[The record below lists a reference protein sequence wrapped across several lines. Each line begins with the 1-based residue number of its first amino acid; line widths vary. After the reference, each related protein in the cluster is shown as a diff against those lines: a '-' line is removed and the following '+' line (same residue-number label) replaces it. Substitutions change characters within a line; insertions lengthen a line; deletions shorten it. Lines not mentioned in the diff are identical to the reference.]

1 MVITHGRKRVLEGEE
16 ERAQMGSSVSCG
28 AAVPKPCLLRPGRQR
43 NTESFILQVPCFVL
57 AGQDW
62 LGWRTGPGW
71 ASLSH
76 LAVEGEES
84 YLFHCVS
91 EAFVKK
97 GWEEALHGRWRWG
110 QATLRPTAVDKPNIE
125 ASRELKA
132 SLDPRSF
139 LRRA

>member
-1 MVITHGRKRVLEGEE
+1 M
-16 ERAQMGSSVSCG
+16 
-28 AAVPKPCLLRPGRQR
+28 
-43 NTESFILQVPCFVL
+43 
-57 AGQDW
+57 
-62 LGWRTGPGW
+62 
-71 ASLSH
+71 
-76 LAVEGEES
+76 
-84 YLFHCVS
+84 S

-97 GWEEALHGRWRWG
+97 GWEEALHGRWG